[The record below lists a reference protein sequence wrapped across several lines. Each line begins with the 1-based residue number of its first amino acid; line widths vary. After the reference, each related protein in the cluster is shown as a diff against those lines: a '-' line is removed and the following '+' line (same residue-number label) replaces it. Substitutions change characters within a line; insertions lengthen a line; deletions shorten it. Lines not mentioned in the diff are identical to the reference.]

1 MDVVD
6 TQTESFNKRLAEF
19 IDGSPT
25 PFHAVANMTILL
37 REAGFKSLSESE
49 EWTVKQ
55 GEKYFVTR
63 NGSSIIAFVAGSE
76 DLAETGIRMAG
87 AHTDS
92 PCLMVKPQPEMLNN
106 KYFQL
111 GVEVYGGALL
121 NPWFDRDLSLAGR
134 LVYSDVS
141 GQLKQKLINFDEA
154 IAIIPSLAIH
164 LDRAANNDRTI
175 NPQTDIPPILMQ
187 ADKKADF
194 RELLGGRF
202 LAEGE
207 KVLDYELCF
216 YDVQGA
222 ATVGLNKE
230 FFAAAR
236 LDNLL
241 SCFVATQALI
251 NADTSCTS
259 VLVCNDHEEVGS
271 VSSVGADGPFLASV
285 VDRLC
290 NDLCSDAGASNKARV
305 FDGSLLISCD
315 NAHAVHPNFAA
326 KHEVG
331 HSPALNGGPVIK
343 VNSNQ
348 RYATNGVTASLFR
361 QLCAEVD
368 VPVQSFVTRTDLG
381 CGSTIGPVTA
391 AKLGIPTLDVGI
403 PQLAMHSCR
412 ELTGTLDPERLSR
425 VLTAFFNRPGRLQV
439 AVSDNS

>member
-1 MDVVD
+1 MNAVD
-6 TQTESFNKRLAEF
+6 NQAEIFNKQLADF

-25 PFHAVANMTILL
+25 PFHAVANIASIL
-37 REAGFKSLSESE
+37 RQAGFQSLNESE
-49 EWTVKQ
+49 DWTVKK

-76 DLAETGIRMAG
+76 DLTESGIRMAG

-106 KYFQL
+106 QYFQL

-134 LVYSDVS
+134 LVYSDAA
-141 GQLKQKLINFDEA
+141 GTLKQQLINFHEA

-164 LDRAANNDRTI
+164 LDRTANKDRSI

-187 ADKKADF
+187 ADKKTDF
-194 RELLGGRF
+194 RELLAERF

-222 ATVGLNKE
+222 ATVGLNSE
-230 FFAAAR
+230 FFASAR

-251 NADTSCTS
+251 NSDTACTS

-271 VSSVGADGPFLASV
+271 VSSVGADGPFLESV

-290 NDLCSDAGASNKARV
+290 NELCSDVRASNKARV
-305 FDGSLLISCD
+305 LDGSLLISCD

-326 KHEVG
+326 KHEAG
-331 HSPALNGGPVIK
+331 HKPALNGGPVIK
-343 VNSNQ
+343 VNANQ

-412 ELTGTLDPERLSR
+412 ELTGTLDPERLTR
-425 VLTAFFNRPGRLQV
+425 VLTQFFNRPGRLQV
-439 AVSDNS
+439 AVGD

>member
-1 MDVVD
+1 MDMVN
-6 TQTESFNKRLAEF
+6 TPAENFNKQLAEF

-25 PFHAVANMTILL
+25 PFHAVANIASLL
-37 REAGFKSLSESE
+37 LEAGFQVLSESE
-49 EWTVKQ
+49 DWTLKQ

-76 DLAETGIRMAG
+76 DLAESGIRMAG

-141 GQLKQKLINFDEA
+141 GQLKQKLVNFDEA

-164 LDRAANNDRTI
+164 LDRTANKDRTI
-175 NPQTDIPPILMQ
+175 NSQTDIPPILMQ
-187 ADKKADF
+187 AEETTDF
-194 RELLGGRF
+194 RELLAQHF
-202 LAEGE
+202 LSDNE
-207 KVLDYELCF
+207 KVMDYELCF

-222 ATVGLNKE
+222 ATVGLKKE

-241 SCFVATQALI
+241 SCFVATKALI
-251 NADTSCTS
+251 DADTVSTS

-271 VSSVGADGPFLASV
+271 VSSVGADGPFLESV

-290 NDLCSDAGASNKARV
+290 NDLCPDKRASNKARV
-305 FDGSLLISCD
+305 LDGSLLISCD
-315 NAHAVHPNFAA
+315 NAHAVHPNFAD
-326 KHEVG
+326 KHEAG
-331 HSPALNGGPVIK
+331 HKPALNGGPVIK

-348 RYATNGVTASLFR
+348 RYATNGVTSSLFR
-361 QLCAEVD
+361 QLCDQVD

-412 ELTGTLDPERLSR
+412 ELTGALDPERLSR
-425 VLTAFFNRPGRLQV
+425 VLTRFFNQPGRLQITV
-439 AVSDNS
+439 GG

>member
-6 TQTESFNKRLAEF
+6 TQAESFNKQLAEF

-25 PFHAVANMTILL
+25 PFHAVANIAGLF
-37 REAGFKSLSESE
+37 REAGFQALSEAENWSL
-49 EWTVKQ
+49 KQ

-76 DLAETGIRMAG
+76 DLAESGIRMAG

-134 LVYSDVS
+134 LVYSDAG
-141 GQLKQKLINFDEA
+141 GQLKQKLVNFDEA

-164 LDRAANNDRTI
+164 LDRTANKDRTI
-175 NPQTDIPPILMQ
+175 NSQTDIPPILML
-187 ADKKADF
+187 ADEKTDF
-194 RELLGGRF
+194 RELLAERF
-202 LAEGE
+202 LDDSE
-207 KVLDYELCF
+207 KVMDYELCF

-222 ATVGLNKE
+222 ATIGLNKE

-241 SCFVATQALI
+241 SCFVATKALI

-271 VSSVGADGPFLASV
+271 VSSVGADGPFLESV

-290 NDLCSDAGASNKARV
+290 NDLCTDGRASDKARV
-305 FDGSLLISCD
+305 LDGSLLISCD

-326 KHEVG
+326 KHEAG
-331 HSPALNGGPVIK
+331 HKPALNGGPVIK

-425 VLTAFFNRPGRLQV
+425 VLTQFFNRPGRLQV
-439 AVSDNS
+439 AVGD

>member
-6 TQTESFNKRLAEF
+6 THTESFNKQLAEF

-25 PFHAVANMTILL
+25 PFHAVANIASLL
-37 REAGFKSLSESE
+37 RGAGFRALSESE
-49 EWTVKQ
+49 DWALKQ

-76 DLAETGIRMAG
+76 DLAESGIRMAG

-106 KYFQL
+106 NYFQL

-134 LVYSDVS
+134 LVYSEAN
-141 GQLKQKLINFDEA
+141 GQLKQKLVNFNEA

-164 LDRAANNDRTI
+164 LDRTANSERTI

-187 ADKKADF
+187 ANEKADF
-194 RELLGGRF
+194 RELLAERF
-202 LAEGE
+202 LSDNE
-207 KVLDYELCF
+207 KVMDYELCF

-222 ATVGLNKE
+222 ATIGLNKE

-241 SCFVATQALI
+241 SCFVATKALI

-271 VSSVGADGPFLASV
+271 VSSVGADGPFLESV

-290 NDLCSDAGASNKARV
+290 NDLCSDTRASNKARV
-305 FDGSLLISCD
+305 LDGSLLISCD
-315 NAHAVHPNFAA
+315 NAHAVHPNFSA
-326 KHEVG
+326 KHEAG
-331 HSPALNGGPVIK
+331 HQPALNGGPVIK
-343 VNSNQ
+343 VNANQ

-425 VLTAFFNRPGRLQV
+425 VLTEFFNRPGRLQV
-439 AVSDNS
+439 ADSDSQ

>member
-6 TQTESFNKRLAEF
+6 THTESFNKQLAEF

-25 PFHAVANMTILL
+25 PFHAVANIASLL
-37 REAGFKSLSESE
+37 RGAGFRALSESE
-49 EWTVKQ
+49 DWALKQ

-76 DLAETGIRMAG
+76 DLAESGIRMAG

-106 KYFQL
+106 NYFQL

-134 LVYSDVS
+134 LVYSEAN
-141 GQLKQKLINFDEA
+141 GQLKQKLVNFDEA

-164 LDRAANNDRTI
+164 LDRTANSERTI

-187 ADKKADF
+187 ANEKADF
-194 RELLGGRF
+194 RELLAERF
-202 LAEGE
+202 LSDNE
-207 KVLDYELCF
+207 KVMDYELCF

-222 ATVGLNKE
+222 ATIGLNKE

-241 SCFVATQALI
+241 SCFVATKALI

-271 VSSVGADGPFLASV
+271 VSSVGADGPFLESV

-290 NDLCSDAGASNKARV
+290 NDLCSDTRASNKARV
-305 FDGSLLISCD
+305 LDGSLLISCD
-315 NAHAVHPNFAA
+315 NAHAVHPNFSA
-326 KHEVG
+326 KHEAG
-331 HSPALNGGPVIK
+331 HQPALNGGPVIK
-343 VNSNQ
+343 VNANQ

-425 VLTAFFNRPGRLQV
+425 VLTEFFNRPGRLQV
-439 AVSDNS
+439 ADSDSQ

>member
-1 MDVVD
+1 MNPVD
-6 TQTESFNKRLAEF
+6 TQVESFNKQLADF

-25 PFHAVANMTILL
+25 PFHAVANIASLL
-37 REAGFKSLSESE
+37 AGAGFQSLSESE
-49 EWTVKQ
+49 DWSLKL

-76 DLAETGIRMAG
+76 DLTESGIRMAG

-106 KYFQL
+106 QYFQL

-134 LVYSDVS
+134 LVYSDAA
-141 GQLKQKLINFDEA
+141 GTLKQQLINFHEA

-164 LDRAANNDRTI
+164 LDRTANKDRSI

-187 ADKKADF
+187 ADKKTDF
-194 RELLGGRF
+194 RELLAERF

-222 ATVGLNKE
+222 ATVGLNSE
-230 FFAAAR
+230 FFASAR

-251 NADTSCTS
+251 NSDTACTS

-271 VSSVGADGPFLASV
+271 VSSVGADGPFLESV

-290 NDLCSDAGASNKARV
+290 NDLCSDVRASNKARV
-305 FDGSLLISCD
+305 LDGSLLISCD

-326 KHEVG
+326 KHEAG
-331 HSPALNGGPVIK
+331 HKPALNGGPVIK
-343 VNSNQ
+343 VNANQ

-412 ELTGTLDPERLSR
+412 ELTGTLDPERLTR
-425 VLTAFFNRPGRLQV
+425 VLTQFFNRPGRLQV
-439 AVSDNS
+439 AVGD

>member
-1 MDVVD
+1 
-6 TQTESFNKRLAEF
+6 
-19 IDGSPT
+19 
-25 PFHAVANMTILL
+25 
-37 REAGFKSLSESE
+37 
-49 EWTVKQ
+49 
-55 GEKYFVTR
+55 
-63 NGSSIIAFVAGSE
+63 
-76 DLAETGIRMAG
+76 
-87 AHTDS
+87 
-92 PCLMVKPQPEMLNN
+92 MVKPQPEMLNN
-106 KYFQL
+106 NYFQL

-134 LVYSDVS
+134 LVYSDAS

-164 LDRAANNDRTI
+164 LDRTANTERTI
-175 NPQTDIPPILMQ
+175 NTQTDIPPILMQ
-187 ADKKADF
+187 ADEKIDF
-194 RELLGGRF
+194 RELLAERF
-202 LAEGE
+202 LSDDE

-222 ATVGLNKE
+222 ATLGLNKE

-241 SCFVATQALI
+241 SCFVATQAI
-251 NADTSCTS
+251 IHSDTTCTS

-271 VSSVGADGPFLASV
+271 VSSVGADGPFLESV

-290 NDLCSDAGASNKARV
+290 DALCSDARASNKARV
-305 FDGSLLISCD
+305 LDGSLLISCD
-315 NAHAVHPNFAA
+315 NAHAVHPNFSA
-326 KHEVG
+326 KHEAG
-331 HSPALNGGPVIK
+331 HKPALNGGPVIK

-425 VLTAFFNRPGRLQV
+425 VLTQFFNRPGRLQV
-439 AVSDNS
+439 ADGDAI